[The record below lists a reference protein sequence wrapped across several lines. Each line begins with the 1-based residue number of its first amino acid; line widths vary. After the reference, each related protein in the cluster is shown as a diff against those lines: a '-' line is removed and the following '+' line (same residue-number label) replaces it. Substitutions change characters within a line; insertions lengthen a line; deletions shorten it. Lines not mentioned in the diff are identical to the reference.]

1 MNGRLYKEL
10 IWLQMVV
17 KSVIGEE
24 LARELISMLSVNY
37 GISSQLLL
45 AAMKDGAAVN
55 ETAIRTLKIVY
66 PNLLCIGC
74 FSHTI
79 DQVGEC
85 FSTPNLSVHHQLD

>member
-37 GISSQLLL
+37 GILSQLLL
-45 AAMKDGAAVN
+45 AAMKDGAAA
-55 ETAIRTLKIVY
+55 AIRTLKIVY
-66 PNLLCIGC
+66 PNLLRIGC